1 MEDYENQFKGK
12 LKSFLSC
19 IPEMVTFDLQ
29 VENDDFILL
38 STDGIFGGM
47 NIHQIT
53 DFIMERYEKLE
64 TE

>member
-1 MEDYENQFKGK
+1 
-12 LKSFLSC
+12 
-19 IPEMVTFDLQ
+19 MVTFDLQ